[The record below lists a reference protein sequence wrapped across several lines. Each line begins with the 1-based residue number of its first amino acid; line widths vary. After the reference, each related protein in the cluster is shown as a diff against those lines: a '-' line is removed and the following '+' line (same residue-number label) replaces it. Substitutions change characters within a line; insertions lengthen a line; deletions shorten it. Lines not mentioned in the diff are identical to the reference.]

1 MNSRLR
7 MFLLATLVAVFGF
20 GVAGT
25 ALAQDVPGAG
35 RAGTEDECV
44 EDVLD
49 LPALNVCKDA
59 AGRHILDA
67 PALTLRGEAPTDH
80 HKKHVKGHAHRAL
93 PRTGLGTEDF
103 AAIGMAALA
112 GGAVLLRRL
121 RLAVS

>member
-7 MFLLATLVAVFGF
+7 MFLLAALVAIFGF
-20 GVAGT
+20 GAAGT
-25 ALAQDVPGAG
+25 ALAQDVPGSGGAS
-35 RAGTEDECV
+35 TEDCV

-67 PALTLRGEAPTDH
+67 PALTLREPAPKAKDCCPKRH
-80 HKKHVKGHAHRAL
+80 GHAHAL

-112 GGAVLLRRL
+112 GGAVLVRRL